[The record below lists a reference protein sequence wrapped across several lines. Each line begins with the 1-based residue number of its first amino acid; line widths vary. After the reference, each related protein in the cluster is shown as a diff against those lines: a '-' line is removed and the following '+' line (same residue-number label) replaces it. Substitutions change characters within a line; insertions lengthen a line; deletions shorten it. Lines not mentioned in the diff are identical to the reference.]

1 MDMKYPIFLPQKSK
15 IHAEKNNKNIIL
27 TPLGESK
34 TTSVV
39 NSNVHALN
47 LDKKNKTAL
56 KYMIIFLRL
65 VKWMMIYE
73 INSM

>member
-1 MDMKYPIFLPQKSK
+1 MQKKPIR
-15 IHAEKNNKNIIL
+15 NIIL
-27 TPLGESK
+27 TPLAESK

-47 LDKKNKTAL
+47 LDKKSKTAL
-56 KYMIIFLRL
+56 KYTMIFLRL
-65 VKWMMIYE
+65 VKWMMVYE